1 MKIGAYFVLGVFLII
16 GLTGPAILL
25 YEGVF

>member
-1 MKIGAYFVLGVFLII
+1 MKIGAYFVLGFFLII
-16 GLTGPAILL
+16 GVSGPALLL